1 MYIYINIKNPDLTP
15 GKILKKKKKLPAG
28 WILPINPNLLVP
40 ALDTIQETKMEAA
53 TSLKA

>member
-1 MYIYINIKNPDLTP
+1 MYIHKESRSNTNKNF
-15 GKILKKKKKLPAG
+15 KKLPTG
-28 WILPINPNLLVP
+28 WILPINPNLLDP

>member
-53 TSLKA
+53 TSSKA

>member
-1 MYIYINIKNPDLTP
+1 MYIYKESKSNTNKNFE
-15 GKILKKKKKLPAG
+15 KLPTS

-40 ALDTIQETKMEAA
+40 TLDTIQETKMEAA